1 MPEIQVIT
9 GTALEKGTP
18 EFEEGPVFDHPTTGR
33 ARGLRRAVAP
43 IRAARGLPRW
53 LLWAGVAVTL
63 LFVVLAVF
71 ANWIS
76 PYGFNQYIAHG
87 IRFPQQAAPSAAHWF
102 GTTVNSEDVFSR
114 VIYGARTSIEV
125 VLLAVLFSVA
135 IGVPLGLLS
144 GYFGGWLDRVLVLV
158 NDSIFAF
165 PYLLLAIVIAF
176 LLQGSVGGG
185 VATAA
190 IAITVVYI
198 PQYFRVVRNTVL
210 SVREEP
216 YVEAGKALGARPGT
230 VIRRYVF
237 ANVVQS
243 VSVVASL
250 NAADAILTLAGLSV
264 LGIGMD
270 PSVAAE
276 WGYDVSRGIADAQA
290 GFWWTGLFPGLAIIL
305 LVTGLTLI
313 GESLNDTFN
322 PVLRRPGYRQAV
334 LPSTAPPASAAA
346 PPAPAAAPPA
356 PAAATASTSPAS
368 APTAQSSASLPSELP
383 TSAAPA
389 GPLAPAPGAVVD
401 DGQEVI
407 TVSDLRV
414 WYGTARGPVRA
425 VDGVSF
431 KLTPGETL
439 GLVGE
444 SGCGKTTLGRGLL
457 GLLPDG
463 ANRDGEIRFAG
474 HNLLATS
481 ASEMRGMRGPALGL
495 IFQEPMTRLDPLMRI
510 SDHFSEALRTHEPGI
525 SDDEIRSRSLQALG
539 SVGIPPTRFRNY
551 PHEFSG
557 GMRQRI
563 MIALTLVLRPRCI
576 VADEPT
582 TALDVLVE
590 AQILSLLSEL
600 KARSGAALLLITHNL
615 GIVAEACDR
624 VAVMYAGRIVEQGP
638 VAEVFSRPQHPYTE
652 ALLASVIS
660 LHTESLRFILGS
672 PPDLL
677 EPPTGCRFH
686 PRCAR
691 AMEVCRAQIPAPVT
705 GYLGHIVECWLH
717 SPPGT
722 IPPGGDIP
730 LSMKE
735 IAIADE
741 A

>member
-1 MPEIQVIT
+1 MIAR
-9 GTALEKGTP
+9 TALE
-18 EFEEGPVFDHPTTGR
+18 EGPAEFGPPPSALTSPTAGR

-53 LLWAGVAVTL
+53 LLLAGVSLTL
-63 LFVVLAVF
+63 MFVVLAVF

-76 PYGFNQYIAHG
+76 PYGFNQYMAHG
-87 IRFPQQAAPSAAHWF
+87 IRFPQQGGPSAAHWF
-102 GTTVNSEDVFSR
+102 GTTVDSEDVLSR

-125 VLLAVLFSVA
+125 VLLAVLFSVVV
-135 IGVPLGLLS
+135 GVPLGLLS
-144 GYFGGWLDRVLVLV
+144 GYFGGWLDRVLVLL

-216 YVEAGKALGARPGT
+216 YVEAGKALGAPPRT

-243 VSVVASL
+243 VPVVASL
-250 NAADAILTLAGLSV
+250 NAADAILTLAGLSF

-305 LVTGLTLI
+305 LVMGLTLI

-322 PVLRRPGYRQAV
+322 PVLRRPGYRRAV
-334 LPSTAPPASAAA
+334 LPSTVAAV
-346 PPAPAAAPPA
+346 
-356 PAAATASTSPAS
+356 
-368 APTAQSSASLPSELP
+368 
-383 TSAAPA
+383 SAAPA
-389 GPLAPAPGAVVD
+389 PLPTPPPGGNGGSD
-401 DGQEVI
+401 DDRRQLI

-414 WYGTARGPVRA
+414 WYGTTRGPVRA

-431 KLTPGETL
+431 ELVPGETL

-457 GLLPDG
+457 GLLPEG
-463 ANRDGEIRFAG
+463 ASRDGQISFGGR
-474 HNLLATS
+474 NLFDASS
-481 ASEMRGMRGPALGL
+481 AEMRELRGPALGL
-495 IFQEPMTRLDPLMRI
+495 IFQEPMTRLDPLMRV
-510 SDHFSEALRTHEPGI
+510 SEQFAETLHTHEPDI
-525 SDDEIRSRSLQALG
+525 SEEEIRHRSLEALG
-539 SVGIPPTRFRNY
+539 SVGIPPTRFGNY

-615 GIVAEACDR
+615 GVVAEACDR
-624 VAVMYAGRIVEQGP
+624 VAVMYAGRIVEQGLVP
-638 VAEVFSRPQHPYTE
+638 EVFSRPQHPYTK
-652 ALLASVIS
+652 ALLASTIS
-660 LHTESLRFILGS
+660 LSTESLHFIPGS
-672 PPDLL
+672 PPDLAD
-677 EPPTGCRFH
+677 PPKGCRFH
-686 PRCAR
+686 PRCPQ
-691 AMEVCRAQIPAPVT
+691 AMEVCRAQLPAPVII
-705 GYLGHIVECWLH
+705 GAPGSSVECWLH
-717 SPPGT
+717 NPRETVPAGGT
-722 IPPGGDIP
+722 AR
-730 LSMKE
+730 LSVTE
-735 IAIADE
+735 IAVADE